1 MQEWRQLGSGSLKY
15 EAVGRNRRTGCGVR
29 GWGGGGSHQRSFMSK
44 EQDGTGL
51 LLLLLASWVPRHF
64 LLLFCLFL

>member
-1 MQEWRQLGSGSLKY
+1 MQGWRQFGSGSLKY

-29 GWGGGGSHQRSFMSK
+29 GWGGGGGHQHGFMSK

-51 LLLLLASWVPRHF
+51 LLLLMAS
-64 LLLFCLFL
+64 

>member
-1 MQEWRQLGSGSLKY
+1 MTLLEEIAELGVGL
-15 EAVGRNRRTGCGVR
+15 EAGEVE
-29 GWGGGGSHQRSFMSK
+29 GGHQRSFMSK

-51 LLLLLASWVPRHF
+51 LLLLMASWVPRHF

>member
-1 MQEWRQLGSGSLKY
+1 MQGWRQLGSGSLKY

-29 GWGGGGSHQRSFMSK
+29 GWGGGGGHQHGFMSK

-51 LLLLLASWVPRHF
+51 LLLLMAS
-64 LLLFCLFL
+64 